1 MKSSWAASVT
11 ESRVFMGV
19 GGKKKLGYLWEGC
32 ERCAGLCKGQEER
45 IFLRIMF
52 RIIVTVVVVSVSAVS
67 C

>member
-1 MKSSWAASVT
+1 
-11 ESRVFMGV
+11 MG
-19 GGKKKLGYLWEGC
+19 GGAEKKLGYLWEGC